1 MDSMKNFDIFFSS
14 NDILHRHTHTLCCQ
28 FPTIFFHT
36 TIYDH
41 DDDLNEIKNWS
52 TNSTI
57 SINHYNDTWLVINF
71 IFQEFIHS
79 FTHTHTNV
87 CIEKKTHQTTSIY
100 TLGVIIIFFLFC
112 FVPCLPHHHQDL
124 TCHFFLYEEE
134 KKTDHQNSIVNILYS
149 HDDRKKRQHFFR
161 TFSL

>member
-1 MDSMKNFDIFFSS
+1 MTFYIDT
-14 NDILHRHTHTLCCQ
+14 HTHCVVNFQQ
-28 FPTIFFHT
+28 FFFHT

-52 TNSTI
+52 TDSTI

-79 FTHTHTNV
+79 FTHTHERV
-87 CIEKKTHQTTSIY
+87 YREKNSSNNFHLHTGCHNN
-100 TLGVIIIFFLFC
+100 FFLFC